1 MTFLGYIGSILIGLT
16 LGVLGSGGSILTVP
30 VLVYLLHYNP
40 VIATGYSLF
49 IVGFT
54 SLVGAS
60 NYMRKQ
66 LVDYTTAVLFA
77 VPSFISV
84 YVVRRFFLPLIPEKI
99 LSAGSFVMHK
109 DLFIMLIFAAM
120 MIAAGYS

>member
-1 MTFLGYIGSILIGLT
+1 MSVLGYIGSILIGLT
-16 LGVLGSGGSILTVP
+16 LGLLGSGGSILTVP
-30 VLVYLLHYNP
+30 VLVYLLHYSP
-40 VIATGYSLF
+40 MMATGYSLF

-60 NYMRKQ
+60 NYMRKN
-66 LVDYTTAVLFA
+66 LVDYKTAVLFA

-99 LSAGSFVMHK
+99 LTTGT
-109 DLFIMLIFAAM
+109 FILH
-120 MIAAGYS
+120 